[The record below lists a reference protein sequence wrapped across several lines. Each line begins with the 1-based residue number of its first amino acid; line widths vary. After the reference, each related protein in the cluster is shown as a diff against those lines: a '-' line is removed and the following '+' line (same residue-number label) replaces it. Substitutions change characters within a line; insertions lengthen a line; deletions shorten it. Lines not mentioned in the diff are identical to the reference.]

1 MDSRYIRAQTL
12 TFTKAHDERHGPLK
26 GVADS
31 IQRYGHPLPKIVFSD
46 DPVKVSSLLIRIRY
60 GC

>member
-31 IQRYGHPLPKIVFSD
+31 IQRYGHPLPQIVFSD
-46 DPVKVSSLLIRIRY
+46 DPVKVSS
-60 GC
+60 